1 LFDVLT
7 QCIKKILL
15 HPLKSALSAFK
26 KLHYQTMLKLLKIRG
41 FLAYLI
47 IAFLNAFTDL
57 GHKIIIQNTIFKFY
71 DGTTQVVL
79 TALVNACIVLPFVL
93 FFTPTGFL
101 ADKFPKNRIITI
113 AAALAI
119 PLTGMITFSY
129 YMGWF
134 EVAFAMT
141 LLLGVQAAFYSPAK
155 YGYIKELVGKENIA
169 GANAYVQAITI
180 VAILG
185 GTVAFSVLFEKF
197 IAPDAAS
204 VQALVQSIAPLGWL
218 LVAFSVIEFLLTFR
232 LPKKHETD
240 TELHFN
246 VRKYATFGYLREN
259 LGKVRAQKVI
269 WLSIIAISVF
279 WGINQV
285 VLATFPSYLKD
296 TLGVHDTVL
305 SNGLLGVGGLGVII
319 GSFIAGKAS
328 EEFIETGVVPLGAL
342 GVTVS
347 LFVLPSIH
355 SLWLIAAL
363 FLVYGIMGGLFII
376 PLNALIQFNADSDEA
391 GTVLSASN
399 FMQNLLMTV
408 FLLATA
414 VLTDLYKLQSV
425 WMLYAMA
432 VVSSIGAVFTL
443 SRLPQAFVRYVVMVM
458 ASQRYKLQVL
468 GMKNIPSTGGV
479 LLLGNHASWF
489 DWAMLQ
495 IASPRPIRYVM
506 LRSIYEMPV
515 LRPLLNIFG
524 VIPIAPGKD
533 AEESLTNITEALRN
547 GDVVAMFPEG
557 RISRNGQLANF
568 KRGYE
573 RAVAALPA
581 NVDAVIV
588 PFYLRGL
595 WGTAFSYATRHQQRS
610 GLQGGKRLVTV
621 AFGERLPI
629 QTTAAFLKQKVSEL
643 SQKAWRNYAQTLDS
657 VPMAFLKSAKHYA
670 LDIALVNH
678 DKRRMTSINLLT
690 QTINFAQATK
700 RVSSST
706 HIGILLPTSAEA
718 VISSLSVMMN
728 GKTAVLLDYTHSAED
743 IATGMRLQAI
753 SVVFSTRGFVD
764 TLIRRFPNLAQIL
777 GSVEVIYVEDYTK
790 RIQPSLAKGVF
801 TRFAPN
807 WLLRS
812 LYFAGHHKSV
822 PAVTIFAGK
831 AATLRPVELSHGQI
845 KATIKQITEVLNPHE
860 NDTVLAVLPM
870 CTAFGVISSVFMPL
884 LSGIQ
889 LVCAE
894 NAAQEGDMIALG
906 RFAARNEASV
916 LFAEPAQLRDF
927 AENPALHSIM
937 FSTLRLVVT
946 GSDGVSDGLESSTY
960 ALFRQKFGVN
970 VYEGFGTPAS
980 TPIASVNVPD
990 VITPGEWNVQ
1000 VGTKPNT
1007 VGMPL
1012 PGCTFTIVDEKTG
1025 VEKAIGEVGS
1035 VRIGAPYTANTEMA
1049 NTETDVRGSL
1059 DEDGFLTIVR

>member
-1 LFDVLT
+1 
-7 QCIKKILL
+7 
-15 HPLKSALSAFK
+15 
-26 KLHYQTMLKLLKIRG
+26 MLKLLKIRG

-71 DGTTQVVL
+71 DGTAQVVL

-119 PLTGMITFSY
+119 PLTLIITLSY

-134 EVAFAMT
+134 ELAFAMT
-141 LLLGVQAAFYSPAK
+141 LLLGIQAAFYSPAK

-218 LVAFSVIEFLLTFR
+218 LVAFSVIEFLFTLR
-232 LPKKHETD
+232 LPKKHDTD
-240 TELHFN
+240 TELRFHI
-246 VRKYATFGYLREN
+246 RKYATFGYLQEN

-285 VLATFPSYLKD
+285 VLATFPAYLKES
-296 TLGVHDTVL
+296 LGVHDTVI

-355 SLWLIAAL
+355 SLGWIAAL
-363 FLVYGIMGGLFII
+363 FLVYGVMGGLFII

-391 GTVLSASN
+391 GTVLAANN
-399 FMQNLLMTV
+399 FMQNLFMTV

-414 VLTDLYKLQSV
+414 LLTDLYKLQSV

-432 VVSSIGAVFTL
+432 AISAIGAVFTL
-443 SRLPQAFVRYVVMVM
+443 ARLPQAFVRYVVMVM

-468 GMKNIPSTGGV
+468 GMRNVPSTGGV

-495 IASPRPIRYVM
+495 IACPRPIRYVM
-506 LRSIYEMPV
+506 LRSIYEMPM
-515 LRPLLNIFG
+515 LRGFLNVFG

-533 AEESLTNITEALRN
+533 AEESLTKIAEALQN
-547 GDVVAMFPEG
+547 GDVVAIFPEG

-573 RAVAALPA
+573 RAVASLT
-581 NVDAVIV
+581 DDSEAVIV

-610 GLQGGKRLVTV
+610 GLQDGKRLVTV
-621 AFGERLPI
+621 AFGELLPVR
-629 QTTAAFLKQKVSEL
+629 TDAAVVKQKVSEL
-643 SQKAWRNYAQTLDS
+643 SLAAWRKYAETLPS
-657 VPMAFLKSAKHYA
+657 LPVAFLKSCKRYA

-678 DKRRMTSINLLT
+678 DKRRFTSINLLT
-690 QTINFAQATK
+690 QTINFAQAMKRLTK
-700 RVSSST
+700 DLSSHA
-706 HIGILLPTSAEA
+706 HIGILLPTSAEGA
-718 VISSLSVMMN
+718 IATFGVMMN
-728 GKTAVLLDYTHSAED
+728 GQTAVLLDYTASEED
-743 IATGMRLQAI
+743 IAIGVRSRAV
-753 SVVFSTRGFVD
+753 SVVVTSRAFVE
-764 TLIRRFPNLAQIL
+764 TLSRRFPGITTILA
-777 GSVEVIYVEDYTK
+777 SVNVIWFEDVAGK
-790 RIQPSLAKGVF
+790 IQPTLWKGAFVQ
-801 TRFAPN
+801 FAPN
-807 WLLRS
+807 WLVKMVYVAKPNNANALVV
-812 LYFAGHHKSV
+812 FAGS
-822 PAVTIFAGK
+822 AGK
-831 AATLRPVELSHGQI
+831 IKAVEYSHGQI
-845 KATIKQITEVLNPHE
+845 STTIKQITEVLNPTE

-870 CTAFGVISSVFMPL
+870 CTAFGVITSVVMPL
-884 LSGIQ
+884 VSGIQ
-889 LVCAE
+889 CVCAE
-894 NAAQEGDMIALG
+894 NAAFEGDMITLG
-906 RFAARNEASV
+906 RFAARNEATV
-916 LFAEPAQLRDF
+916 LFADPAQLRDF
-927 AENPALHSIM
+927 AEDAALHSIM

-946 GSDGVSDGLESSTY
+946 GSDGTREGLDESTY
-960 ALFRQKFGVN
+960 ALFRQKFGVQ
-970 VYEGFGTPAS
+970 VLEGFGTPVH

-1000 VGTKPNT
+1000 AGTKRGT

-1012 PGCTFTIVDEKTG
+1012 PGCTFTILNEQTG
-1025 VEKAIGEVGS
+1025 VEQPRGETGI
-1035 VRIGAPYTANTEMA
+1035 VRIGAPFEAVSE
-1049 NTETDVRGSL
+1049 GSARVL
-1059 DEDGFLTIVR
+1059 GRVDEDGFLTIVR

>member
-1 LFDVLT
+1 
-7 QCIKKILL
+7 
-15 HPLKSALSAFK
+15 
-26 KLHYQTMLKLLKIRG
+26 MLKLLKIRG

-71 DGTTQVVL
+71 DGTTQIVL

-113 AAALAI
+113 AAAIAI
-119 PLTGMITFSY
+119 PLTLVITLSY

-218 LVAFSVIEFLLTFR
+218 LVAFSVIEFLFTLR
-232 LPKKHETD
+232 LPKKHDTD
-240 TELHFN
+240 TKLRFN

-259 LGKVRAQKVI
+259 LGKVRKQKVI

-285 VLATFPSYLKD
+285 VLATFPAYLKE
-296 TLGVHDTVL
+296 TLNVHNTTL

-347 LFVLPSIH
+347 LFILPSIH

-391 GTVLSASN
+391 GTVLAANN
-399 FMQNLLMTV
+399 FMQNLLMTA

-414 VLTDLYKLQSV
+414 LLTDLYKLQSV

-432 VVSSIGAVFTL
+432 AISAIGAVFTL

-458 ASQRYKLQVL
+458 ASQRYKIQVL

-489 DWAMLQ
+489 DWAVLQ

-506 LRSIYEMPV
+506 LRSIYEMPM

-533 AEESLTNITEALRN
+533 ADISLSNITEALKN

-581 NVDAVIV
+581 DCDAKIV

-610 GLQGGKRLVTV
+610 GLQHGKRLVTV

-629 QTTAAFLKQKVSEL
+629 STTAPFVKQRVADVSVL
-643 SQKAWRNYAQTLDS
+643 AWQKYAQTLDS
-657 VPMAFLKSAKHYA
+657 VPLAFLKSARRYA

-678 DKRRMTSINLLT
+678 DKRRMTSINLAT
-690 QTINFAQATK
+690 QTINFVQVMK
-700 RVSSST
+700 RLVKDS
-706 HIGILLPTSAEA
+706 HIGILLPTSAEG
-718 VISSLSVMMN
+718 VIATIATMMN
-728 GKTAVLLDYTHSAED
+728 GKTPVLLDYTHSADD
-743 IATGMRLQAI
+743 IAVGMRLQAVG
-753 SVVFSTRGFVD
+753 SVITSRAFVEIL
-764 TLIRRFPNLAQIL
+764 THRYPNLAQIL
-777 GSVEVIYVEDYTK
+777 ASVNILYIEDFQQ
-790 RIQPSLAKGVF
+790 RIVTSVVKGAIV
-801 TRFAPN
+801 RFAPV
-807 WLLRS
+807 WLVKK
-812 LYFAGHHKSV
+812 LYFAKHHEQQT
-822 PAVTIFAGK
+822 ALTLFAGN
-831 AATLRPVELSHGQI
+831 AATLRPVELSHRHI
-845 KATIKQITEVLNPHE
+845 KGTIKQITEVLNPNE

-870 CTAFGVISSVFMPL
+870 CTAFGAITSVVMPL

-889 LVCAE
+889 VVCAE
-894 NAAQEGDMIALG
+894 NAAMERDMIALG

-927 AENPALHSIM
+927 AEHSSLHAIM

-946 GSDGVSDGLESSTY
+946 GSDGKSDGLDEGTY
-960 ALFRQKFGVN
+960 TLFRTKFGVQ
-970 VYEGFGTPAS
+970 VYEGFGTPDS

-1000 VGTKPNT
+1000 TGTKTGT

-1012 PGCTFTIVDEKTG
+1012 PGCTF
-1025 VEKAIGEVGS
+1025 AILNDNNDVQETSGEVGE
-1035 VRIGAPYTANTEMA
+1035 VCIHAPCADSARTG
-1049 NTETDVRGSL
+1049 VRGRL